1 MVYDNLAKNI
11 ENGCAVQKPFL
22 RQGRLVSLSL
32 KRRAHLKRKLTLFQS
47 LLQWRTFLTM
57 CEEEAGDVGFV
68 EVVGTAKSKE
78 TKRPLRFARGR
89 GVGWSIRPIFPSDRL
104 LESGLK

>member
-1 MVYDNLAKNI
+1 M
-11 ENGCAVQKPFL
+11 ENF
-22 RQGRLVSLSL
+22 SDS
-32 KRRAHLKRKLTLFQS
+32 
-47 LLQWRTFLTM
+47 M

-78 TKRPLRFARGR
+78 TKRPLRFARG
-89 GVGWSIRPIFPSDRL
+89 VGWSIRPIFPSDRL